1 MNRTENKLRIVAF
14 SDLRAHSIEK
24 CIEIIKDIEPDVIL
38 YGGDDIDRFESLPQ
52 KLLKQIIEQKVNTFD
67 KEKIQYAPLV
77 NIDKKSSATLSDIAI
92 FYFKKEKKKYTKKE
106 IINYL
111 SNYIFNNS
119 NNYEIRS
126 MLYDK
131 INKYENKEPPL
142 EDIKNF
148 LEKQIIYY
156 IDKNESIGGLIY
168 FSNKKEYFKK
178 LAELS
183 KNGLCFVLGNDNH
196 PIYREIGI
204 KHKNVYDVHTKPLVI
219 GDFVIIGLEGAPTD
233 TKINYILSYDDKTVK
248 KHLNNMAKKYKNK
261 KIIVLSH
268 APPYNILDYAIRFG
282 GKHIGSKPLLEFIK
296 EKKPLLVVCGHVHR
310 EGSNETLFENTHII
324 NVASHD
330 DDISHGNMALIEIEE
345 NEIKTKWIKIPSNFE
360 LAVKSSKTGDELYKN
375 LCKLGV
381 LYERECK
388 ILRSAIEEFGDEFVS
403 DFPNLYWN
411 IKCKYGFSLSHVIE
425 LYRMGVKKPEDIKK
439 EHAVK
444 LVQKIKNGL
453 SKMILMEAISKV
465 FAKDGELVILSN
477 DLGWLFEKKVVY
489 FDVEYINSS
498 NVVLYGFLIDGKIKQ
513 FSIGEEEEVV
523 NLVNKLISEGYK
535 ILHYGGEDRNSI
547 LNLFRSRKIKLK
559 PVKEAFI
566 NVHHKIKTQIGIPMP
581 SKTLKD
587 VCDYFDNS
595 EKKIKIFKYKLP
607 NGGIL
612 TYEGTRPYD
621 FDGMRKVE
629 FCKKILE
636 SYQNDVDFKNMEEY
650 HLLKRTNEVD
660 LYDLQKIV
668 NNLRDK
674 IKQKDY
680 INIPIDK
687 ITK

>member
-1 MNRTENKLRIVAF
+1 MNKTENKLKMVVF
-14 SDLRAHSIEK
+14 SDLRTHSIEK
-24 CIEIIKDIEPDVIL
+24 CMEIIKDIEPDIIL
-38 YGGDDIDRFESLPQ
+38 YGGDDIDRFESLP
-52 KLLKQIIEQKVNTFD
+52 KKTLKQIVEQSFNTFN
-67 KEKIQYAPLV
+67 KECIYYAPFV
-77 NIDKKSSATLSDIAI
+77 KIDRRSSATLSDVAV

-119 NNYEIRS
+119 NDFEIRR
-126 MLYDK
+126 MVRKMD
-131 INKYENKEPPL
+131 NHGNKEPPL

-148 LEKQIIYY
+148 LEKQIIYH
-156 IDKNESIGGLIY
+156 IDKNEGIGGLIY

-183 KNGLCFVLGNDNH
+183 KYGLCFVLGNDNH

-233 TKINYILSYDDKTVK
+233 IKFGYILSHDDKTVK
-248 KHLNNMAKKYKNK
+248 KHLDNMANKYKNK

-268 APPYNILDYAIRFG
+268 APPYNILDYTIRFG
-282 GKHIGSKPLLEFIK
+282 EKHIGSKPLLEFIK
-296 EKKPLLVVCGHVHR
+296 EKKPLLVACGHVHR
-310 EGSNETLFENTHII
+310 EGGNDTLFENTHII

-330 DDISHGNMALIEIEE
+330 DNLSHGNMALIEIEE

-360 LAVKSSKTGDELYKN
+360 LAVNSAKTGDELYNN
-375 LCKLGV
+375 LYELGV

-403 DFPNLYWN
+403 DFPSLCWN
-411 IKCKYGFSLSHVIE
+411 IKYKYGFSLSHVVE

-453 SKMILMEAISKV
+453 SKLILKTAFSKV
-465 FAKDGELVILSN
+465 FAKEGELIILSN
-477 DLGWLFEKKVVY
+477 DLGWLFEKKVAY
-489 FDVEYINSS
+489 LDVEYINSS

-513 FSIGEEEEVV
+513 FSIGEEEGVV
-523 NLVNKLISEGYK
+523 DLVNKLISEGYK
-535 ILHYGGEDRNSI
+535 ILHYGGDDRNSI

-566 NVHHKIKTQIGIPMP
+566 NVCHKIKTQLAIPIQ

-595 EKKIKIFKYKLP
+595 EKKIKRFEYKLSD
-607 NGGIL
+607 GRIL

-629 FCKKILE
+629 FCNKILE
-636 SYQNDVDFKNMEEY
+636 AYQNDVDFKNMEEY
-650 HLLKRTNEVD
+650 HLLKGTNEVD

-680 INIPIDK
+680 INIPIDT
-687 ITK
+687 IIV